1 MTNED
6 FLSHIDTHVKEAT
19 VSDLIQIFTSPP
31 GRNPDKTLKAIA
43 AWRSSLL
50 EEDVE
55 MINTIIEET
64 VTATL
69 FSLFAVLDGSRTID
83 KDIEKFIISTKDM
96 QGNILPITNSEFD
109 LHSHFAP
116 D

>member
-6 FLSHIDTHVKEAT
+6 FLSCIDTHVKAAT
-19 VSDLIQIFTSPP
+19 ISDLIQIFTSPP
-31 GRNPDKTLKAIA
+31 GRNPDKSLKSIA
-43 AWRSSLL
+43 EWRSSLP
-50 EEDVE
+50 EVE
-55 MINTIIEET
+55 TEILNKIIEET
-64 VTATL
+64 VNATL
-69 FSLFAVLDGSRTID
+69 FSLFAVIDGSRTID

-96 QGNILPITNSEFD
+96 RGNILPITNSEFD

>member
-6 FLSHIDTHVKEAT
+6 FLSYIDTHVKEAT

-31 GRNPDKTLKAIA
+31 ERNPDKTLKAIA
-43 AWRSSLL
+43 AWRSSLP
-50 EEDVE
+50 EGDAE
-55 MINTIIEET
+55 MLNKIIEET

-83 KDIEKFIISTKDM
+83 EDIERFIISSKDM
-96 QGNILPITNSEFD
+96 RGNILPITNSEFD